1 MRSVPVLCGLN
12 GHHVAGFAA
21 AVPFKHFIQ
30 FYLILVPVVSDL
42 TVWDS
47 QKLLLMKV
55 LFIDDIHL
63 IKAIAPQH
71 SFFPKRSFAP

>member
-30 FYLILVPVVSDL
+30 FYLILVLVVSDL

-47 QKLLLMKV
+47 Q
-55 LFIDDIHL
+55 
-63 IKAIAPQH
+63 
-71 SFFPKRSFAP
+71 